1 MTEAQSFIC
10 VPILTAYLG
19 IEYTA
24 GIKSMLLRRVLEL
37 MHTICYQ
44 ILFVVQ
50 LLF

>member
-1 MTEAQSFIC
+1 MTEAQSFIY

-37 MHTICYQ
+37 MHTIYYQ
-44 ILFVVQ
+44 ILSVF
-50 LLF
+50 